1 LIRFSPSPLG
11 HDAAVLDPIRAD
23 DLLALPVRLH
33 GIPLG
38 RPVDVL
44 LDREDVRALGLD
56 VHCGDDIHRFLPLP
70 TASVVADELAIS
82 SPLVMLE
89 EDQLEFYRARTFSL
103 AALRGRPVEH
113 GASPIGTLRDIVIG
127 SFGTVVEVIV
137 ETESGERR
145 LAYDET
151 VRFAPGSR
159 SAA

>member
-1 LIRFSPSPLG
+1 
-11 HDAAVLDPIRAD
+11 VNPIRAD

-33 GIPLG
+33 GIALG

-44 LDREDVRALGLD
+44 LDREDIRALGLD
-56 VHCGDDIHRFLPLP
+56 IHCGDDVHRFLPLP
-70 TASVVADELAIS
+70 TASVVKDELAIS

-89 EDQLEFYRARTFSL
+89 EDELDFYRARTFSL
-103 AALRGRPVEH
+103 AALRGRQVEH
-113 GASPIGTLRDIVIG
+113 GGGAIGTLRDVVIG
-127 SFGTVVEVIV
+127 SLGAIVEVIV

>member
-1 LIRFSPSPLG
+1 LIRFSPSSLG
-11 HDAAVLDPIRAD
+11 HDALAVAPIRAD

-33 GIPLG
+33 GIQLG

-44 LDREDVRALGLD
+44 LDREEVRALGLD
-56 VHCGDDIHRFLPLP
+56 ILCGDDVHRFLPLP
-70 TASVVADELAIS
+70 TASVAAHELAIS

-89 EDQLEFYRARTFSL
+89 EDQLDFYRTRAFSL
-103 AALRGRPVEH
+103 AALRGRIVEH
-113 GASPIGTLRDIVIG
+113 GGVAIGTLRDVVIASLG
-127 SFGTVVEVIV
+127 AIVEVIV
-137 ETESGERR
+137 DTESGERR